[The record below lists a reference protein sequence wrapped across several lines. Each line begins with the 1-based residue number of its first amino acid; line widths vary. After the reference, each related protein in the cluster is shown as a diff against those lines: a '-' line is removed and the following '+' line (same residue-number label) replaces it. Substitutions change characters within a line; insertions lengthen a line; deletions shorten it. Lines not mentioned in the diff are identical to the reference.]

1 MTMSAKP
8 STVSPSPF
16 TTVAL
21 RFGVHMVASRAQFVL
36 TTLGTTTSSG

>member
-8 STVSPSPF
+8 SIVSPLPWI
-16 TTVAL
+16 TVGL
-21 RFGVHMVASRAQFVL
+21 RCGVQMPASRAQLVL